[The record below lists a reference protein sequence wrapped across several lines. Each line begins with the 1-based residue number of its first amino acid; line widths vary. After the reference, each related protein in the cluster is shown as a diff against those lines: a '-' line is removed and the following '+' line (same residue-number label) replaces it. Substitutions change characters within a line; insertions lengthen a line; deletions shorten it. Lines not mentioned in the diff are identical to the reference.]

1 MKRRFEC
8 RLLLCVVER
17 LEDQLRLLVVNG
29 NEK

>member
-8 RLLLCVVER
+8 RSLLCVVEMF
-17 LEDQLRLLVVNG
+17 EDQLSLLVVNG